1 MKLFEKTN
9 DSKTIFDGKIIKVT
23 LDEVTLENGQNAK
36 REVVHHGG
44 GVSVLVLDDKD
55 EVFFVRQFR
64 YPYKEVVLEIPAGK
78 LEPGEDPFEAMKRE
92 QREETG
98 TTASAYT
105 YLGKLYPTP
114 GYCGEIIRIWACR
127 AESYLDMDLD
137 EDEFIE
143 IEKIH
148 IEKAFNMVMEDLIPD
163 SKTQVAIMKAYALY
177 KENKI

>member
-1 MKLFEKTN
+1 MKLFEKTI
-9 DSKTIFDGKIIKVT
+9 DSKTMFDGKIIKVT
-23 LDEVTLENGQNAK
+23 LDDVTLENGRSAK

-44 GVSVLVLDDKD
+44 GVCVLVLDDED
-55 EVFFVRQFR
+55 NVYFVKQFR
-64 YPYKEVVLEIPAGK
+64 YPYKEVVLEVPAGK
-78 LEPGEDPFEAMKRE
+78 LEKGEDPFDAMKRE

-98 TTASAYT
+98 TTASTYI
-105 YLGKLYPTP
+105 YLGELYPTP

-127 AESYLDMDLD
+127 ADAYLEMNLD

-148 IEKAFNMVMEDLIPD
+148 IEKAFQMVLENKIPD
-163 SKTQVAIMKAYALY
+163 SKTQVAIMKTYILF